1 MRRWPG
7 AAKGR
12 LRPAEHEPAAGD
24 GVQLTAEDE
33 EFRGRIRDWLALNL
47 AGEFAD
53 LRGLGGPGREHE
65 HFERRLAWNRQL
77 AAAGWTCIGWPAE
90 HGGRGATLA
99 QQVIFHEEYARSG
112 APARVGHM
120 GEELLGPTL
129 IAFGTPAQQRRFLGP
144 IASVRELWCQ
154 GYSEPGAGSDLASV
168 TTSAVLDGDD
178 WVITGQKVWTS
189 LATVADWCFLIART
203 EPGSRRSAGLSYL
216 LVPMH
221 QPGITV
227 RPIRQLTGTAE
238 FNEVF
243 FDGARTARDLVV
255 GGVGDGWRV
264 AMATLAI
271 ERGVSTLGQQVG
283 YRRELD
289 ALIDVARRNGA
300 ASDPLV
306 RDRLARAWIGLQVM
320 REQVLSML
328 ARAANNRAD
337 NNRADNNRADN
348 NRADSNR
355 ADETAAGGLASADAS
370 VVKLLWS
377 RWHRDL
383 GELAMDVLGPASM
396 LAQGPPYDLDDWQ
409 RLHLFSRADTIYGGS
424 QEIQLGIIA
433 DRALGLPRQA
443 RP

>member
-1 MRRWPG
+1 M
-7 AAKGR
+7 
-12 LRPAEHEPAAGD
+12 
-24 GVQLTAEDE
+24 QLTAEDE
-33 EFRGRIRDWLALNL
+33 EFRSQIRGWLEQNL
-47 AGEFAD
+47 SSEFAA

-65 HFERRLAWNRQL
+65 QFEQRLAWNRHL
-77 AAAGWTCIGWPAE
+77 AASGWTCIGWPAQY
-90 HGGRGATLA
+90 GGRDATLA

-120 GEELLGPTL
+120 GEELLGPTV
-129 IAFGTPAQQRRFLGP
+129 IAFGTPEQKERFLPP
-144 IASVRELWCQ
+144 IAAVTELWCQ

-168 TTSAVLDGDD
+168 STSAVPDGSD

-189 LATVADWCFLIART
+189 LATVADWCFLLART

-216 LVPMH
+216 LVPMK

-227 RPIRQLTGTAE
+227 RPIRQLTGTSE

-243 FDGARTARDLVV
+243 FDGARTPREMVV
-255 GGVGDGWRV
+255 GTPGDGWRI

-283 YRRELD
+283 YQRELD
-289 ALIDVARRNGA
+289 ALIAEARRTGA
-300 ASDPLV
+300 AANPLL

-320 REQVLSML
+320 REQVVAML
-328 ARAANNRAD
+328 D
-337 NNRADNNRADN
+337 D
-348 NRADSNR
+348 
-355 ADETAAGGLASADAS
+355 ADETGTGSAASAAS

-383 GELAMDVLGPASM
+383 GELAMEVRGPASM
-396 LAQGPPYDLDDWQ
+396 LAESQPHELDDWQ
-409 RLHLFSRADTIYGGS
+409 RLYLFSRADTIYGGS

-433 DRALGLPRQA
+433 ERALGLPRQP

>member
-1 MRRWPG
+1 
-7 AAKGR
+7 
-12 LRPAEHEPAAGD
+12 
-24 GVQLTAEDE
+24 VQLTAEDE
-33 EFRGRIRDWLALNL
+33 EFRGRIRDWLEANL
-47 AGEFAD
+47 AGEFAG

-65 HFERRLAWNRQL
+65 QFEQRLAWNRHL

-90 HGGRGATLA
+90 YGGRGATLT

-129 IAFGTPAQQRRFLGP
+129 IAFGTPAQRERFLPP
-144 IASVRELWCQ
+144 IAAAQELWCQ

-168 TTSAVLDGDD
+168 STSAVLDGDH

-189 LATVADWCFLIART
+189 LATVADWCFVLART
-203 EPGSRRSAGLSYL
+203 EPGSKRSVGLSYL
-216 LVPMH
+216 LVPMK

-227 RPIRQLTGTAE
+227 RPIRQMTGTAE

-243 FDGARTARDLVV
+243 FDGARTPRDMVV
-255 GGVGDGWRV
+255 GDVGTGWRV

-289 ALIDVARRNGA
+289 ALIDLARDTGA
-300 ASDPLV
+300 AGDPLL
-306 RDRLARAWIGLQVM
+306 RDKLARAWIGLQVM
-320 REQVLSML
+320 RDQVLTML
-328 ARAANNRAD
+328 D
-337 NNRADNNRADN
+337 H
-348 NRADSNR
+348 
-355 ADETAAGGLASADAS
+355 EGGGGLAEAA

-383 GELAMDVLGPASM
+383 GELAMQVLGPTSM
-396 LAQGPPYDLDDWQ
+396 QAKGPPYDLDDWQ
-409 RLHLFSRADTIYGGS
+409 RLYLFSRADTIYGGS

-433 DRALGLPRQA
+433 ERALGLPRQA
-443 RP
+443 RA